1 MASAV
6 LRSQWTGRNERV
18 EPENVVS
25 VNGSETDEVPP
36 PGPGPVALKHADFR
50 RLFSASFISLIGTQM
65 QQVALTWQMYELT
78 GSAFALGLLGLFKAV
93 PLISLALFGGVAAD
107 ARDRRKLLIVT
118 QGTLLAISSGLA
130 LSASTGSTRPWM
142 IYLAVAAAAAVTAF
156 DNPAR
161 ASLIPNLVPREHLAN
176 ALSLNILAWQIATVI
191 GPAIAGNLIA
201 WFGVTIVYSVDA
213 VSFLAMIAALFAI
226 SAEVRVDPASRPGS
240 GAIREGLQFVFSTP
254 IIRST
259 MLLDFFAT
267 LFGCANT
274 LMPMFA
280 TQVLGV
286 GARGL
291 GLLYAAP
298 PAGAAIAG
306 AVMSFMPAVRR
317 QGKTVLWSIA
327 VYGLAT
333 VAFGLS
339 TWLPLSM
346 VALAFTGAADSV
358 STVMRQTIRQ
368 LATPDSIRGRMT
380 SVNMIFFMG
389 GPQLGELEAGSLAA
403 LAGPAVSVGFGG
415 IAVLVTVALAALL
428 SPTLR
433 TFKVGN
439 ESRQG

>member
-1 MASAV
+1 MTDRESEPSLGDAP
-6 LRSQWTGRNERV
+6 GR
-18 EPENVVS
+18 
-25 VNGSETDEVPP
+25 
-36 PGPGPVALKHADFR
+36 GPVSLRYREFR
-50 RLFSASFISLIGTQM
+50 NLFTASFVSLIGTQM
-65 QQVALTWQMYELT
+65 HQVALTWQLYELT
-78 GSAFALGLLGLFKAV
+78 GSPFALGLLGLFKAI

-107 ARDRRKLLIVT
+107 ARDRRKMLLVT
-118 QGTLLAISSGLA
+118 QATLLVVSSALAITAWS
-130 LSASTGSTRPWM
+130 GSTQPWM
-142 IYLAVAAAAAVTAF
+142 IYAAVAAAAAVTAF

-176 ALSLNILAWQIATVI
+176 ALSLNILAWQTATVI
-191 GPAIAGNLIA
+191 GPAIAGNIIA
-201 WFGVTIVYSVDA
+201 WFGVTIVYAVDA
-213 VSFLAMIAALFAI
+213 VSFLAMIAALMTI
-226 SAEVRVDPASRPGS
+226 SAEVRVVPASPPGR

-274 LMPMFA
+274 LMPVFA

-286 GARGL
+286 GPRGL

-306 AVMSFMPAVRR
+306 AIMSLTPTVRR
-317 QGKTVLWSIA
+317 QGKVVLWSVA
-327 VYGLAT
+327 AYGCAT
-333 VAFGLS
+333 VVFGLS
-339 TWLPLSM
+339 KWLPLSM
-346 VALAFTGAADSV
+346 LALACAGAADSV

-403 LAGPAVSVGFGG
+403 IVGPALSVSSGGVG
-415 IAVLVTVALAALL
+415 VLVTVALAALL

-433 TFKVGN
+433 AFQVARK
-439 ESRQG
+439 E

>member
-1 MASAV
+1 MKA
-6 LRSQWTGRNERV
+6 
-18 EPENVVS
+18 
-25 VNGSETDEVPP
+25 NGSGNNPTAVS
-36 PGPGPVALKHADFR
+36 GRGPVALRYRDFR
-50 RLFSASFISLIGTQM
+50 NLFTASFVSLIGTQM
-65 QQVALTWQMYELT
+65 QQVALTWQLYELT
-78 GSAFALGLLGLFKAV
+78 ESPFALGLIGLFKAI
-93 PLISLALFGGVAAD
+93 PLISLALLGGVAAD
-107 ARDRRKLLIVT
+107 ARDRRKMLLVT
-118 QGTLLAISSGLA
+118 QTTLLVISSALA
-130 LSASTGSTRPWM
+130 LSAAAGVTQPWM
-142 IYLAVAAAAAVTAF
+142 IYTAVAAAAGVTAF

-176 ALSLNILAWQIATVI
+176 ALSLNIFAWQAATVV

-201 WFGVTIVYSVDA
+201 WFGVTIVYSIDA
-213 VSFLAMIAALFAI
+213 VSFVAMLGALATI
-226 SAEVRVDPASRPGS
+226 SAEVRVESEPRTGG
-240 GAIREGLQFVFSTP
+240 GAIREGLKFVFSTP

-274 LMPMFA
+274 LMPLFA

-306 AVMSFMPAVRR
+306 AVMSALPTVRR
-317 QGKTVLWSIA
+317 QGKVVLWSVVA
-327 VYGLAT
+327 YGIAT
-333 VAFGLS
+333 VVFGLS
-339 TWLPLSM
+339 SWLPLSLA
-346 VALAFTGAADSV
+346 ALALVGAADSV

-389 GPQLGELEAGSLAA
+389 GPQLGEMEAGTLAA
-403 LAGPAVSVGFGG
+403 IVGPALSVSFGG
-415 IAVLVTVALAALL
+415 VGVLVAVALAAAL

-433 TFKVGN
+433 AFQVTR
-439 ESRQG
+439 EE

>member
-1 MASAV
+1 MH
-6 LRSQWTGRNERV
+6 LPWTGRNRGVDPAGRV
-18 EPENVVS
+18 KA
-25 VNGSETDEVPP
+25 NGSGNSPAAVS
-36 PGPGPVALKHADFR
+36 GRGPVALRYRDFR
-50 RLFSASFISLIGTQM
+50 NLFAASFVSLIGTQM
-65 QQVALTWQMYELT
+65 QQVALTWQLYELT
-78 GSAFALGLLGLFKAV
+78 ESPFALGLIGLFKAI
-93 PLISLALFGGVAAD
+93 PLISLALLGGVAAD
-107 ARDRRKLLIVT
+107 ARDRRKMLLVT
-118 QGTLLAISSGLA
+118 QTTLLAISSALA
-130 LSASTGSTRPWM
+130 LSAAAGWTQPWM
-142 IYLAVAAAAAVTAF
+142 IYAAVAAAAGVTAF

-176 ALSLNILAWQIATVI
+176 ALSLNILAWQAATVV

-201 WFGVTIVYSVDA
+201 WFGVTVVYSIDA
-213 VSFLAMIAALFAI
+213 VSFVAMLVALVTI
-226 SAEVRVDPASRPGS
+226 SAEVRVESDSRTGR
-240 GAIREGLQFVFSTP
+240 GAIREGLKFVFSTP

-274 LMPMFA
+274 LMPLFA

-306 AVMSFMPAVRR
+306 AVMSVLPTVRR
-317 QGKTVLWSIA
+317 QGKVVLWSVVA
-327 VYGLAT
+327 YGFAT
-333 VAFGLS
+333 VVFGLS
-339 TWLPLSM
+339 SWLPLSLA
-346 VALAFTGAADSV
+346 ALALVGAADSV

-389 GPQLGELEAGSLAA
+389 GPQLGEMEAGTLAA
-403 LAGPAVSVGFGG
+403 IVGPALSVSFGG
-415 IAVLVTVALAALL
+415 VGVLVAVALAAAL

-433 TFKVGN
+433 AFQVTK
-439 ESRQG
+439 EE